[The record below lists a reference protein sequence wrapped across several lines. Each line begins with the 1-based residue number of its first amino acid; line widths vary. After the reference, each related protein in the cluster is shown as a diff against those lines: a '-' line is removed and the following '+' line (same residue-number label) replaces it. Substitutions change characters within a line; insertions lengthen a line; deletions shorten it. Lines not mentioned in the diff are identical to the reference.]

1 MKRTLQLISLA
12 VILNLAAGPAFADG
26 PGGGDPSPPGNGSG
40 STTTGSSGSTT
51 ATAVLA
57 VLNYLGL

>member
-26 PGGGDPSPPGNGSG
+26 PGGGDPPPPGNGSG
-40 STTTGSSGSTT
+40 STTTGSSA